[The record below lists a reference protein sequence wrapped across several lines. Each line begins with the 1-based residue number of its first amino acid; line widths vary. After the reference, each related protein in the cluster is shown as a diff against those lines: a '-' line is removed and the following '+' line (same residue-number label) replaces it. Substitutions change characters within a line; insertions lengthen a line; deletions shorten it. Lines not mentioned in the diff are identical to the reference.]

1 MDEYVVMN
9 KSDLTTM
16 ANSVRNAT
24 GTTESI
30 PAADLSNAVSRAII
44 PKPLTYDY
52 MPEGYPS
59 KTNENLILMEEQ
71 EVTFSSGIGGMSL
84 AALKIK
90 LRDKVTVTWR
100 KL

>member
-59 KTNENLILMEEQ
+59 KTNENLILMEE
-71 EVTFSSGIGGMSL
+71 
-84 AALKIK
+84 
-90 LRDKVTVTWR
+90 
-100 KL
+100 